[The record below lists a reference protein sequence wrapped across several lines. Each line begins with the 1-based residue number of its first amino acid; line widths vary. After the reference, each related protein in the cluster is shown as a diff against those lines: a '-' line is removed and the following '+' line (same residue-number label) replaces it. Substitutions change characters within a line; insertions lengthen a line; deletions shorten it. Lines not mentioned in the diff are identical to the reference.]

1 MKNQKEGVESYFTNE
16 INEKI
21 EAMDNREM
29 VQFLKE
35 LESTPYWIAILR
47 YWRERSEVARWWLYS
62 LDPIKEPAQI
72 CRLQGMISG
81 IYDLQEAVIRL
92 KRDSEDKNKWT
103 KVETNEIIS

>member
-47 YWRERSEVARWWLYS
+47 Y
-62 LDPIKEPAQI
+62 
-72 CRLQGMISG
+72 
-81 IYDLQEAVIRL
+81 
-92 KRDSEDKNKWT
+92 
-103 KVETNEIIS
+103 